1 MIEWSDWETKSKSSN
16 SSDKLARYQ
25 AKTEQ
30 CVQNRMFLTNQLILL
45 ERLEKENRSYDLRPR
60 NQKVVNFWSGIWDLP
75 VR

>member
-1 MIEWSDWETKSKSSN
+1 MNGVIGKLNKRVVAV
-16 SSDKLARYQ
+16 SDKLARYQ

-30 CVQNRMFLTNQLILL
+30 CVQNIMFLTNQSILL

-60 NQKVVNFWSGIWDLP
+60 NQKVVNFWSGKWDLP